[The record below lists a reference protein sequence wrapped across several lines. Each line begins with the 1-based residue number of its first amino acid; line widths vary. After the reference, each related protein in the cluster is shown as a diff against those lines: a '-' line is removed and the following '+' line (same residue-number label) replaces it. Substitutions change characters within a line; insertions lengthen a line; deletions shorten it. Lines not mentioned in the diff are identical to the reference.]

1 MIITR
6 PRYRNRRILIRHFI
20 LTTLTR
26 LMWLAIIYF
35 ISCNHRQ
42 IFSRPI
48 LDGQTL
54 PQLAK
59 TVLLVILLQFN
70 FLLSWSLIT
79 GSAMRKRMRL
89 QRKNSK
95 QNTDKAF

>member
-1 MIITR
+1 M
-6 PRYRNRRILIRHFI
+6 
-20 LTTLTR
+20 
-26 LMWLAIIYF
+26 
-35 ISCNHRQ
+35 
-42 IFSRPI
+42 
-48 LDGQTL
+48 LDRKTL

-59 TVLLVILLQFN
+59 TALLVILLQFN

-95 QNTDKAF
+95 QNTEKAV

>member
-1 MIITR
+1 M
-6 PRYRNRRILIRHFI
+6 
-20 LTTLTR
+20 
-26 LMWLAIIYF
+26 
-35 ISCNHRQ
+35 
-42 IFSRPI
+42 

-70 FLLSWSLIT
+70 LLLSWSLIT
-79 GSAMRKRMRL
+79 GSSMRKRMRR

-95 QNTDKAF
+95 QNTGKAV